1 MTSLPSGFG
10 CHVANVGVKDGTDDL
25 VVIAADTTVP
35 AAGVFTRSRFVGP
48 SVIVSREHLRDG
60 RARAVVVVSKNANVA
75 TGEEGRADT
84 EAVVAAVAKQLGCS
98 ADDVLIASTG
108 VIGRRYRCC
117 GS

>member
-48 SVIVSREHLRDG
+48 SVTVSREHLR
-60 RARAVVVVSKNANVA
+60 RRPS
-75 TGEEGRADT
+75 EGRR
-84 EAVVAAVAKQLGCS
+84 
-98 ADDVLIASTG
+98 
-108 VIGRRYRCC
+108 GRVEERQR
-117 GS
+117 GDR